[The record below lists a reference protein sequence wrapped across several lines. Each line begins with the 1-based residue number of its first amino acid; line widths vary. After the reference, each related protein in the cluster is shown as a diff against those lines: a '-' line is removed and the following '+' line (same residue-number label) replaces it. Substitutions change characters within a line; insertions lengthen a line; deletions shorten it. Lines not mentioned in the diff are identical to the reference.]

1 MALKKLPGGVIVETE
16 AGARLNEEAGV
27 NLEAIHRQLSGA
39 TSAAMDVLKTK
50 ADIAAL
56 NTVRATAQ
64 AAQSTALDARATA
77 SAASSVAGS
86 AQTAAGNAVDRVTA
100 LESAA
105 GFGPST
111 PEDGQ
116 TANFILQPESLSA
129 KAVTTRIVVGEARHT
144 DAWAPSLQA
153 AIDAAGDGS
162 TLTITRPWT
171 LTAPVSVA
179 KPLTIRGAGNGA
191 VKAADS
197 RQNGVE
203 VTASNVVLDALRITG
218 AGGTTSAT
226 QRLVNV
232 MGAGANTPVTGFEM
246 RACNLSGSSYS
257 GLWLEYVQDF
267 SIQGGIYADHAYA
280 GVMGMSVRFGLVEG
294 VTVRNIIQPGSLL
307 NSYGIALSRWSN
319 KTLTDAPH
327 STDVHV
333 RGCTIDGVPKWE
345 GIDTHGGR
353 RLIIQ
358 GNTVRRCA
366 VGVAMV
372 PCPDETGQ
380 NRYAPQ
386 GVHVLDNIIDSGVTD
401 GTAKQGIQLVGC
413 TSDVSTVL
421 DYASG
426 AIARNTIIGHGTQNS
441 SSQSGLH
448 VQTTRGAVVQG
459 NVMVECA
466 PNGVTLAHNNVGVL
480 VDGNVIVDPWA
491 DSTAPPSA
499 IYVQS
504 RNQTGSI
511 TNNRAVRS
519 SRSATTVLD
528 RGLHISSGLTDG
540 SVSFRYDGNDFSAA
554 RLPLID
560 SPLTQNATWAGGQA
574 RRLAFYPNAA
584 PTVQQ
589 TGVAKT
595 PEAIHAALVKLGLI
609 TA

>member
-1 MALKKLPGGVIVETE
+1 MAIKTTPGGVTYDPVTGGPLDESS
-16 AGARLNEEAGV
+16 AV
-27 NLEAIHRQLSGA
+27 N
-39 TSAAMDVLKTK
+39 
-50 ADIAAL
+50 
-56 NTVRATAQ
+56 
-64 AAQSTALDARATA
+64 LDARHRELAAGIDAAVAKAGESVVADALAAADRAVTAADDAA
-77 SAASSVAGS
+77 SAVV
-86 AQTAAGNAVDRVTA
+86 QAVVIRDGLEPRFDA

-105 GFGPST
+105 GYGPGA

-116 TANFILQPESLSA
+116 QAAYLLQPESLSA
-129 KAVTTRIVVGEARHT
+129 KAVTTRIVVGEVRHT

-171 LTAPVSVA
+171 ITTPARIA
-179 KPLTIRGAGNGA
+179 KPLTIRGAGGGS
-191 VKAADS
+191 VRAADA
-197 RQNGVE
+197 RQHGLN
-203 VTASNVVLDALRITG
+203 VTASNVILETLKVVG
-218 AGGTTSAT
+218 AGGATSAT

-232 MGAGANTPVTGFEM
+232 QGTGAGTPVTGFEM
-246 RACNLSGSSYS
+246 RTCTLSGSSYA
-257 GLWLEYVQDF
+257 GLWMEYVRDF
-267 SIQGGIYADHAYA
+267 TVRGGISSDHAYA
-280 GVMGMSVRFGLVEG
+280 GVMGMSVGFGLVEG
-294 VTVRNIIQPGSLL
+294 VTVRNIIQPGSLV

-319 KTLTDAPH
+319 KTLADAPH

-333 RGCTIDGVPKWE
+333 RGCTVDGVTKWE
-345 GIDTHGGR
+345 GIDTHGGQ

-366 VGVAMV
+366 VGIAMV

-386 GVHVLDNIIDSGVTD
+386 SVHVLDNIIDSGVTD
-401 GTAKQGIQLVGC
+401 GSAKQGIQLVGC

-426 AIARNTIIGHGTQNS
+426 AIARNTIIGHGTQKS

-466 PNGVTLAHNNVGVL
+466 PNGITLAHNNAGVL

-491 DSTAPPSA
+491 DSTAAPSA

-504 RNQTGSI
+504 QNQTGSI

-519 SRSATTVLD
+519 SRSAATVLD
-528 RGLHISSGLTDG
+528 RGLHISSGITDG
-540 SVSFRYDGNDFSAA
+540 SVSFRYDGNDLSAA

-560 SPLTQNATWAGGQA
+560 SPLTQNATWTGGQA
-574 RRLAFYPNAA
+574 RRVSFYPNAA
-584 PTVQQ
+584 PVTQQ
-589 TGVAKT
+589 VGVAKT